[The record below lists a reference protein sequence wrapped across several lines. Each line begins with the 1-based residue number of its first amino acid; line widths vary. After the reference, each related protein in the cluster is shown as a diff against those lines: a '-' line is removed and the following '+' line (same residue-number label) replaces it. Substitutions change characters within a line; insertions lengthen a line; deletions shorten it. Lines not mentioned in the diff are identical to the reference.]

1 MALPGSGQ
9 ISLNDIATEFGG
21 SAPHSL
27 SEYHGKGN
35 APSSGEIQIAADFY
49 GTSNIFTYTIASNTT
64 NVNLRTAATSAGWDG
79 SAILQT
85 TINSGVTVYSTSTG
99 SYAMTIDGG
108 SFPTSS
114 YLINNG
120 TILGAGGGGG
130 SAWSDAYGC
139 DGGNTKT
146 DGASGGPGLLIS
158 NPMTIN
164 NTNGRISGGGGG
176 GGTGGTYGNWGTGG
190 GGGGGCGNG
199 PGGYSQR
206 AGNGAAGT
214 LTEVVQ
220 VEVATITTE
229 MVAHRERGLV
239 RVVQEVVMRQEER
252 QVTPEVVGIQDRVVQ
267 VVRQRQEVLTSL
279 GVAMVQL
286 MVHKDKPIYKEYI
299 NGIFIQN

>member
-9 ISLNDIATEFGG
+9 ISLNDIATEYGG
-21 SAPHSL
+21 SAPHQL
-27 SEYHGKGN
+27 SEYHDKGN
-35 APSSGEIQIAADFY
+35 APASGEIQIAADFY

-79 SAILQT
+79 SAILQA

-130 SAWSDAYGC
+130 SAWSDQYGC
-139 DGGNTKT
+139 GGGNTKT

-164 NTNGRISGGGGG
+164 NSSGRISGGGGG

-206 AGNGAAGT
+206 AGNGAAGS
-214 LTEVVQ
+214 LTGGGSGGGGYNYNGNGCPPGTWTGPGGSGGGYAAGGAAGNPGSGWNPRPGGSGGA
-220 VEVATITTE
+220 ATS
-229 MVAHRERGLV
+229 GNSN
-239 RVVQEVVMRQEER
+239 
-252 QVTPEVVGIQDRVVQ
+252 VTWSGNG
-267 VVRQRQEVLTSL
+267 T
-279 GVAMVQL
+279 
-286 MVHKDKPIYKEYI
+286 I
-299 NGIFIQN
+299 NGSQG